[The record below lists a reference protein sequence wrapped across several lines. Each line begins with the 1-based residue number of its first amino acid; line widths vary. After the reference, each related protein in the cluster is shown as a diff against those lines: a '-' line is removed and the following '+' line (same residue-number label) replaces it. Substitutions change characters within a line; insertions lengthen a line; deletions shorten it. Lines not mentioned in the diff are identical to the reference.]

1 MMAAAMLSCKGRRWG
16 IHDNDDGKEKVVE
29 VEM

>member
-1 MMAAAMLSCKGRRWG
+1 MMAMAMLSRKGRRWG